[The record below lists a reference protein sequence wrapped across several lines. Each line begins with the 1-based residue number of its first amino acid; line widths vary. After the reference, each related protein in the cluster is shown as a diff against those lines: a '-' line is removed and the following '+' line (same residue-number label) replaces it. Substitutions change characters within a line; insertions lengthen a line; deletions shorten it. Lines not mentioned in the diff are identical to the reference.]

1 MIVTCPSCASRFQ
14 YDESRFKDLKSKRF
28 RCPKCGHMFEVNNP
42 TVPIDL
48 SSLLDPGTTSR
59 HKLGD
64 IPVDPQFAPPPPPA
78 TGSTPWST
86 DFNAPDPTPPV
97 SGDHTGDTT
106 AKRNRMAML
115 GDAGLDEPGMPAGH
129 RFSVAFLSGPHA
141 STVKVL
147 DRPRILIGREEGD
160 IVTMDPESSRRHAMI
175 EIQNDA
181 TVWITDLNSTNGV
194 YVDGSLIESRAQLH
208 DRMEFMCGRSTFMM
222 MIRQDDPYG
231 IA

>member
-28 RCPKCGHMFEVNNP
+28 RCPKCEHMFEVNNP

-48 SSLLDPGTTSR
+48 SSLMAADSTTR
-59 HKLGD
+59 HRLGD
-64 IPVDPQFAPPPPPA
+64 FPVDPEFTPPPPPA
-78 TGSTPWST
+78 TGAVPRPGFSP
-86 DFNAPDPTPPV
+86 APDPGPAEAEDPA
-97 SGDHTGDTT
+97 GDTT

-115 GDAGLDEPGMPAGH
+115 GEAGLNEPGMPPGS

-181 TVWITDLNSTNGV
+181 SVWITDLNSTNGV
-194 YVDGSLIESRAQLH
+194 YVDGILIDGRAQLQ
-208 DRMEFMCGRSTFMM
+208 DRAEFMCGRSTFMM

>member
-14 YDESRFKDLKSKRF
+14 YDESRFRDLKSKRF

-48 SSLLDPGTTSR
+48 SSLMDPGSTSR
-59 HKLGD
+59 HRLGD
-64 IPVDPQFAPPPPPA
+64 IPVDPDFTPPPPPS
-78 TGSTPWST
+78 TGAMPKPSGFPAF
-86 DFNAPDPTPPV
+86 DPAPAEAE
-97 SGDHTGDTT
+97 DHTGDTT

-115 GDAGLDEPGMPAGH
+115 GDAGLNEPGMPVGH

-194 YVDGSLIESRAQLH
+194 YVDGAIIEGRAQLQ

-231 IA
+231 MA